1 MLKFKALYK
10 GMYDD
15 LKDAEM
21 FIDYVLELKSNPN
34 DGKVA
39 KELADYAR
47 ERMNHFKVFHEL
59 FSSETTIWLKSSKAD
74 SKEMVETCLW
84 DISHEHMQDWAQKI
98 KDKIESF

>member
-21 FIDYVLELKSNPN
+21 FIEYALELKGNPN

-39 KELADYAR
+39 KELADYAS
-47 ERMNHFKVFHEL
+47 ERMKHFKIFHEL
-59 FSSETTIWLKSSKAD
+59 FSSEATTWLKSSKAD
-74 SKEMVETCLW
+74 SKDMVEGCLW
-84 DISHEHMQDWAQKI
+84 DITHEHMQDWAKKI